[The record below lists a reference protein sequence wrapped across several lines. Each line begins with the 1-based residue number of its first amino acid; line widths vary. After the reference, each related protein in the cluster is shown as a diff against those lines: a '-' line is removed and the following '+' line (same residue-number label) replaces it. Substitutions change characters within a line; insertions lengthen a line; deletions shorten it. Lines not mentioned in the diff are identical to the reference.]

1 MTMTVDEALKMFAE
15 SPPHCWDGMYDVA
28 QALAAEVERL
38 RELNTKLAEARD
50 YAFRA
55 NEPALDLARD
65 RRDEADKLREEA
77 ATARL
82 ALDVA
87 QKEVERLQTIIREL
101 GEMQEKAAARDL
113 RFIEWVRLRQEWIA
127 QVHLAYVDGGDLFK
141 AVDELITFDLANPP
155 PGATK

>member
-1 MTMTVDEALKMFAE
+1 MSNLRELDEALKYARGLKGISFNHTGVEFDDDDRDALLT
-15 SPPHCWDGMYDVA
+15 
-28 QALAAEVERL
+28 LAAEVERL
-38 RELNTKLAEARD
+38 RADNERLNKENDDWHKASQQ
-50 YAFRA
+50 
-55 NEPALDLARD
+55 
-65 RRDEADKLREEA
+65 LREEA
-77 ATARL
+77 QTARL

-87 QKEVERLQTIIREL
+87 QKEVERLQMIIREL

-155 PGATK
+155 PGATE